1 MTEERSADGRTSLA
15 DRIREFVWREQL
27 EPVLSRSAG
36 AVAVVRAGDVHQ
48 RMHLKARLPAVCAAL
63 DSKIMTTRYGV
74 EVVKREGPPQGAN
87 AIIHFARSAGRQP
100 PRKQPFE
107 PKPQPSTRPSSRAEP
122 SPPARHAASADTVFL
137 VSCVKTKRN
146 AACAAKDLYA
156 SDWFESARAYV
167 EGQSA
172 PWLILSAEYG
182 LVNPDQVIE
191 PYEKTLKTMPIDERR
206 RWAER
211 VVRSCDAA
219 VLSACRVVFLAGASY
234 REFLVPLLA
243 DRGLSTEAPLSSM
256 RQGEQLSWLKRN
268 GKHHPA

>member
-1 MTEERSADGRTSLA
+1 MADGRTSLA
-15 DRIREFVWREQL
+15 DCIREFVWREEL

-87 AIIHFARSAGRQP
+87 AVIHFARSASRQP
-100 PRKQPFE
+100 LRKQPSE
-107 PKPQPSTRPSSRAEP
+107 PKPQRSTRPSSRAEP
-122 SPPARHAASADTVFL
+122 SPAASHAAAGDAVFL

-167 EGQSA
+167 EGHGA
-172 PWLILSAEYG
+172 PWLILSAEHG
-182 LVNPDQVIE
+182 LLHPDQVVA
-191 PYEKTLKTMPIDERR
+191 PYDKTLKTMPINERR

-211 VVRSCDAA
+211 VVKAFDAA
-219 VLSACRVVFLAGASY
+219 VPSARRVVFLAGASY

-243 DRGLSTEAPLSSM
+243 ERGLRTEAPLSSM